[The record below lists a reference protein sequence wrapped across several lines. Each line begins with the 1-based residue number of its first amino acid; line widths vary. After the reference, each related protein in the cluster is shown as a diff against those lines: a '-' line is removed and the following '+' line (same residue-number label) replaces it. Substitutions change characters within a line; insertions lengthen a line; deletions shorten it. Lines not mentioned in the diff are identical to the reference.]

1 MQGEIMSARLK
12 WIKVTWIACSFG
24 VLITTLLYYDGT
36 PNSAADLILALGMLT
51 LTLPSGILI
60 TALVG
65 LLGRMVFEQTGAFV
79 TSSYLWL
86 TISWLAL
93 FGVGYW
99 QWFILIPW
107 LARSWTRKR
116 RTSAQ

>member
-1 MQGEIMSARLK
+1 MSARLK
-12 WIKVTWIACSFG
+12 WIKIAWAACSLM
-24 VLITTLLYYDGT
+24 VLIATLFFYDGT

-51 LTLPSGILI
+51 LSFPSGILI
-60 TALVG
+60 TSLVG
-65 LLGRMVFEQTGAFV
+65 LIGRMLFEQTGAFV

-86 TISWLAL
+86 MISWLAI

-107 LARSWTRKR
+107 IARRWTRKAP
-116 RTSAQ
+116 TSAQ

>member
-1 MQGEIMSARLK
+1 MQGAIMSGRLK
-12 WIKVTWIACSFG
+12 WMKVVWVACSLG
-24 VLITTLLYYDGT
+24 VFLATLLFYDGT

-51 LTLPSGILI
+51 LSFPSGILLS
-60 TALVG
+60 ALVG
-65 LLGRMVFEQTGAFV
+65 LVGRMIFEQTGAFV

-107 LARSWTRKR
+107 VAGRWTRKR
-116 RTSAQ
+116 KTLAR